1 MRKTLLIIVS
11 ILMLTACGELKKEAT
26 RKQLAV
32 ASQVANLTLKGKI
45 IDTGIVCEGCEFKDD
60 NLTYYYTLDEK
71 TISIESLKETE
82 ELLIEGHKEELK
94 QIVIGNDF
102 FKQLGEIEG
111 TVTFHYTGNISGENI
126 VITLNVPN

>member
-1 MRKTLLIIVS
+1 MKKTLLIIVS

-32 ASQVANLTLKGKI
+32 EARLANLTLKGMI

-60 NLTYYYTLDEK
+60 KFTYYYTLDENV
-71 TISIESLKETE
+71 ISIESLKETE
-82 ELLIEGHKEELK
+82 EVLIEGHKEELK
-94 QIVIGNDF
+94 QVAIGNDF
-102 FKQLGEIEG
+102 FKKLGEIEG
-111 TVTFHYTGNISGENI
+111 TVTFHYTGDMSGENI